1 MIHMNTSKGLR
12 ITRERKVGI
21 ITNTNDTYEYI
32 EGATSNQGKKG
43 RNYSKYQMYSYISLV
58 FAIIPTF
65 RSLVTRSPFN
75 VFVRI
80 IGICYNSYL
89 SFSGY
94 SKVLR
99 VTRERKVG
107 IITNTNDTYE
117 YIEGATSNQTKK
129 GRNYNK
135 YQ

>member
-1 MIHMNTSKGLR
+1 MIRTKTSKVLLV
-12 ITRERKVGI
+12 TREGKVRI

-32 EGATSNQGKKG
+32 EE
-43 RNYSKYQMYSYISLV
+43 
-58 FAIIPTF
+58 
-65 RSLVTRSPFN
+65 
-75 VFVRI
+75 
-80 IGICYNSYL
+80 
-89 SFSGY
+89 
-94 SKVLR
+94 LR

-117 YIEGATSNQTKK
+117 YIEGATSNQRKK